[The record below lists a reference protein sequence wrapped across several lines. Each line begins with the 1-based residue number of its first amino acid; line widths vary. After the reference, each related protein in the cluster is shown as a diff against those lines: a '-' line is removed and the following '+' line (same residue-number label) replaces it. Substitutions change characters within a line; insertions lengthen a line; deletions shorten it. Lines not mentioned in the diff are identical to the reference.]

1 MKLTWLNKNYK
12 WLVPVLTI
20 FIIITYLLASSNLG
34 KTSTDL
40 AQAYTDTEL
49 YQEAINKANRNI
61 RVLELIGEI
70 QPVGKMTIL
79 NGEVQYLDNAQ
90 KVTSTVKVQGSKDNA
105 KLDLSAYRNGD
116 VWVYELINL
125 RIDKSG
131 DNAQSIEI
139 INPEKQCSYE

>member
-49 YQEAINKANRNI
+49 YQEAINKANRNT

-70 QPVGKMTIL
+70 QPIGKMTIL

-139 INPEKQCSYE
+139 INPEK

>member
-79 NGEVQYLDNAQ
+79 NGEVQYLDNA
-90 KVTSTVKVQGSKDNA
+90 
-105 KLDLSAYRNGD
+105 
-116 VWVYELINL
+116 
-125 RIDKSG
+125 
-131 DNAQSIEI
+131 
-139 INPEKQCSYE
+139 

>member
-49 YQEAINKANRNI
+49 YQEAINKANRNT

-70 QPVGKMTIL
+70 QPIGKMTIL
-79 NGEVQYLDNAQ
+79 NGEVQYSDNDQ

>member
-40 AQAYTDTEL
+40 AQAYADTEL

-116 VWVYELINL
+116 VWVYL

>member
-40 AQAYTDTEL
+40 AQAYADTEL

-139 INPEKQCSYE
+139 INPEK

>member
-40 AQAYTDTEL
+40 AQAYADTEL
-49 YQEAINKANRNI
+49 YQEAINKANRNT

-79 NGEVQYLDNAQ
+79 NGEVQYSDNDQ

-139 INPEKQCSYE
+139 INPEK

>member
-40 AQAYTDTEL
+40 AQAYADTEL

-116 VWVYELINL
+116 VWVYL

-139 INPEKQCSYE
+139 INPEK